1 MQIVGACTEIF
12 MSIKRLA
19 VSCLIWACCL
29 SIAQAAESDSPST
42 ELRAIVEEYFEDSLE
57 LNPLQATFLGDRRY
71 NDRLANYLGTE
82 HRTASEALDR
92 EYLERIEAI
101 DPEQLGREDRLTLE
115 TFRLNLENNLEIG
128 EFPEHL
134 LAINQFYSFANQFA
148 QLGSGASAHP
158 FANERDYRD
167 FLSRIDGFVVLTDQA
182 IANMRVGLDRNVT
195 QPRVLMERVVGQLSA
210 LDRDFPESVFYGPIG
225 NFPEDMSAA
234 VREQLTEDFA
244 QAYDGKLRPAYQR
257 LHDFIRDDYLPRA
270 RASVGLFELPGGE
283 DWYATLVRH
292 TTTTDLT
299 PAEIHEIGLRE
310 VASIHEEMR
319 QVMEEVGFEGE
330 LDEFFDYL
338 KTEPD
343 FYYDEPEQL
352 IEGYRAMSDHV
363 QNLAPRLFETFPR
376 SEFEVRAV
384 EAFREASAADGSYQS
399 GTPDGSRPGIFF
411 ANTYDV
417 GSRPK
422 WEMESLFLHEAIP
435 GHHYQISL
443 QREIEDLPSVRRFG
457 GYTAYVEGWG
467 LYAESIGKELGLYTD
482 PYQYFGA
489 LNAELWRAIRLVVDT
504 GLHAYGWTRQDVLDY
519 MFENS
524 ASGEASAVSEAE
536 RYIAIPSQAL
546 AYKIG
551 ELKIRELRTRAE
563 AALGEDFDVREFH
576 TQVLMDGALPLSL
589 LEAKIDAWIESR

>member
-1 MQIVGACTEIF
+1 
-12 MSIKRLA
+12 MSR
-19 VSCLIWACCL
+19 IWIAL
-29 SIAQAAESDSPST
+29 GLMVFGLAQAAESESESG
-42 ELRAIVEEYFEDSLE
+42 ELRFLVEEYFEASLE

-71 NDRLANYLGTE
+71 NDRLANYLGAE
-82 HRTASEALDR
+82 HRAASEALTR

-101 DPEQLGREDRLTLE
+101 DPERLGREDRLTFE
-115 TFRLNLENNLEIG
+115 IFRLNLENSLEIG

-148 QLGSGASAHP
+148 QLGSGTSAHP
-158 FANERDYRD
+158 FANEEDYRD
-167 FLSRIDGFVVLTDQA
+167 FLSRIDSFVVLTDQA

-210 LDRDFPESVFYGPIG
+210 LDRDLPESVFYGPIED
-225 NFPEDMSAA
+225 FPEDMSAA
-234 VREQLTEDFA
+234 VREQLADDFA
-244 QAYDGKLRPAYQR
+244 QAYDGKLRPAYRR

-270 RASVGLFELPGGE
+270 RASVGMFELPGGE

-319 QVMEEVGFEGE
+319 QVMEEVEFEGE
-330 LDEFFDYL
+330 LDAFFEYL
-338 KTEPD
+338 RTEPS

-363 QNLAPRLFETFPR
+363 QSLAPRLFETFPR

-384 EAFREASAADGSYQS
+384 EAFREASAADGSYQA

-443 QREIEDLPSVRRFG
+443 QRELEDLPSIRRFG
-457 GYTAYVEGWG
+457 GNTAFVEGWA
-467 LYAESIGKELGLYTD
+467 LYTESLGKELGLYTD

-504 GLHAYGWTRQDVLDY
+504 GLHSMGWTREDVLAY

-563 AALGEDFDVREFH
+563 TALGEDFDVREFH

-589 LEAKIDAWIESR
+589 LEAKIVAWIESR

>member
-1 MQIVGACTEIF
+1 MSRIWIVLGLMVF
-12 MSIKRLA
+12 GL
-19 VSCLIWACCL
+19 
-29 SIAQAAESDSPST
+29 AQAAESESESG
-42 ELRAIVEEYFEDSLE
+42 ELRFLVEEYFEASLE

-71 NDRLANYLGTE
+71 NDRLANYLGAE
-82 HRTASEALDR
+82 HRAASEALTR

-101 DPEQLGREDRLTLE
+101 DPERLGREDRLTFE
-115 TFRLNLENNLEIG
+115 IFRLNLENSLEIG

-148 QLGSGASAHP
+148 QLGSGTSAHP
-158 FANERDYRD
+158 FANEEDYRD
-167 FLSRIDGFVVLTDQA
+167 FLSRIDGFVVLTDQT

-210 LDRDFPESVFYGPIG
+210 LDRDLPESVFYGPIED
-225 NFPEDMSAA
+225 FPEDMSAA
-234 VREQLTEDFA
+234 VREQLADDFA
-244 QAYDGKLRPAYQR
+244 QAYDGKLRPAYRR

-270 RASVGLFELPGGE
+270 RASVGMFELPGGE

-319 QVMEEVGFEGE
+319 QVMEEVEFEGE
-330 LDEFFDYL
+330 LDAFFEYL
-338 KTEPD
+338 RTEPS

-363 QNLAPRLFETFPR
+363 QSLAPRLFETFPR

-384 EAFREASAADGSYQS
+384 EAFREASAADGSYQA

-443 QREIEDLPSVRRFG
+443 QRELEDLPSIRRFG
-457 GYTAYVEGWG
+457 GNTAFVEGWA
-467 LYAESIGKELGLYTD
+467 LYTESLGRELGLYTD

-504 GLHAYGWTRQDVLDY
+504 GLHSMGWTREDVLAY

-563 AALGEDFDVREFH
+563 TALGEDFDVREFH

-589 LEAKIDAWIESR
+589 LEAKIDAWIESK

>member
-1 MQIVGACTEIF
+1 MTTRNF
-12 MSIKRLA
+12 A
-19 VSCLIWACCL
+19 VLCLIWACCFSL
-29 SIAQAAESDSPST
+29 ARAAESDSRSA
-42 ELRAIVEEYFEDSLE
+42 ELDTIVEEWFEASLE
-57 LNPLQATFLGDRRY
+57 LNPLRATFLGDKRY
-71 NDRLANYLGTE
+71 NDRLANYLGSE
-82 HRTASEALDR
+82 HRAASAALDHD
-92 EYLERIEAI
+92 YLRRIETI
-101 DPEQLGREDRLTLE
+101 DPEQLGRHDRLTWQTFKLTLE
-115 TFRLNLENNLEIG
+115 SNLEIA
-128 EFPEHL
+128 EFPGHL
-134 LAINQFYSFANQFA
+134 LAINQFYSFANDFA
-148 QLGSGASAHP
+148 QLGSGTSAHT
-158 FANERDYRD
+158 FASEQDYLD
-167 FLSRIDGFVVLTDQA
+167 FLSRIDGFVVLADQA
-182 IANMRVGLDRNVT
+182 ITNMRVGMDRNVT
-195 QPRVLMERVVGQLSA
+195 QPRVLMERVVGQLAA
-210 LDRDFPESVFYGPIG
+210 LDADFPDSVFYAPIE
-225 NFPEDMSAA
+225 NFPEDMAAA
-234 VREQLTEDFA
+234 VRERLAEDFA
-244 QAYDGKLRPAYQR
+244 QAYRDKLRPAYQR

-270 RASVGLFELPGGE
+270 RAGVGLFELPRGE

-299 PAEIHEIGLRE
+299 PAEIHQIGLRE
-310 VASIHEEMR
+310 VESIHEEMR
-319 QVMEEVGFEGE
+319 QVMEEVEFEGE
-330 LDEFFDYL
+330 LAEFFDYV
-338 KTEPD
+338 KTEPS

-352 IEGYRAMSDHV
+352 IEGYQAMSDHV
-363 QNLAPRLFETFPR
+363 QSLASELFETFPK

-384 EAFREASAADGSYQS
+384 EAYREASAADGSYQS
-399 GTPDGSRPGIFF
+399 GTPDGSRPGVFF

-443 QREIEDLPSVRRFG
+443 QRELEELPSVRRFG
-457 GYTAYVEGWG
+457 GYTAFVEGWG
-467 LYAESIGKELGLYTD
+467 LYSESLGKELGLYTD

-504 GLHAYGWTRQDVLDY
+504 GLHSMGWTREDVLAY

-563 AALGEDFDVREFH
+563 TALGDNFDVREFH

-589 LEAKIDAWIESR
+589 LEAKIDAWIESK

>member
-1 MQIVGACTEIF
+1 MTTRNF
-12 MSIKRLA
+12 A
-19 VSCLIWACCL
+19 VLYLILACCFSL
-29 SIAQAAESDSPST
+29 ARAAESDSRSA
-42 ELRAIVEEYFEDSLE
+42 ELDTIVEEWFEASLE
-57 LNPLQATFLGDRRY
+57 LNPLRATFLGDKRY
-71 NDRLANYLGTE
+71 NDRLANYLGSE
-82 HRTASEALDR
+82 HRAASAALDR
-92 EYLERIEAI
+92 DYLRRIETI
-101 DPEQLGREDRLTLE
+101 DPEQLGRHDRLTWQTFKLTLE
-115 TFRLNLENNLEIG
+115 SNLEIA
-128 EFPEHL
+128 EFPGHL
-134 LAINQFYSFANQFA
+134 LAINQFYSFANDFA
-148 QLGSGASAHP
+148 QLGSGTSAHT
-158 FANERDYRD
+158 FASEQDYLD
-167 FLSRIDGFVVLTDQA
+167 FLSRIDGFVVLADQA
-182 IANMRVGLDRNVT
+182 ITNMRVGMDRNVT
-195 QPRVLMERVVGQLSA
+195 QPRVLMERVVGQLAA
-210 LDRDFPESVFYGPIG
+210 LDADFPDSVFYAPIE
-225 NFPEDMSAA
+225 NFPEDMAAA
-234 VREQLTEDFA
+234 VRERLAEDFA
-244 QAYDGKLRPAYQR
+244 QAYRDKLRPAYQR

-270 RASVGLFELPGGE
+270 RAGVGLFELPRGE

-299 PAEIHEIGLRE
+299 PAEIHQIGLRE
-310 VASIHEEMR
+310 VESIHEEMR
-319 QVMEEVGFEGE
+319 QVMEEVEFEGE
-330 LDEFFDYL
+330 LAEFFDYV
-338 KTEPD
+338 KTEPS

-352 IEGYRAMSDHV
+352 IEGYQAMSDHV
-363 QNLAPRLFETFPR
+363 QSLASELFETFPK

-384 EAFREASAADGSYQS
+384 EAYREASAADGSYQS
-399 GTPDGSRPGIFF
+399 GTPDGSRPGVFF

-443 QREIEDLPSVRRFG
+443 QRELEELPSVRRFG
-457 GYTAYVEGWG
+457 GYTAFVEGWG
-467 LYAESIGKELGLYTD
+467 LYSESLGKELGLYTD

-504 GLHAYGWTRQDVLDY
+504 GLHSMGWTREDVLAY

-563 AALGEDFDVREFH
+563 TALGDNFDVREFH

-589 LEAKIDAWIESR
+589 LEAKIDAWIESK

>member
-1 MQIVGACTEIF
+1 MSRIWIVLGLMVF
-12 MSIKRLA
+12 GL
-19 VSCLIWACCL
+19 
-29 SIAQAAESDSPST
+29 AQAAESESESG
-42 ELRAIVEEYFEDSLE
+42 ELRFLVEEYFEASLE

-71 NDRLANYLGTE
+71 NDRLANYLGAE
-82 HRTASEALDR
+82 HRAASEALTR

-101 DPEQLGREDRLTLE
+101 DPERLGREDRLTFE
-115 TFRLNLENNLEIG
+115 IFRLNLENSLEIG

-148 QLGSGASAHP
+148 QLGSGTSAHP
-158 FANERDYRD
+158 FANEEDYRD

-210 LDRDFPESVFYGPIG
+210 LDRDLPESVFYGPIED
-225 NFPEDMSAA
+225 FPEDMSAA
-234 VREQLTEDFA
+234 VREQLADDFA
-244 QAYDGKLRPAYQR
+244 QAYDGKLRPAYRR

-270 RASVGLFELPGGE
+270 RASVGMFELPGGE

-319 QVMEEVGFEGE
+319 QVMEEVEFEGE
-330 LDEFFDYL
+330 LDAFFEYL
-338 KTEPD
+338 RTEPS

-363 QNLAPRLFETFPR
+363 QSLAPRLFETFPR

-384 EAFREASAADGSYQS
+384 EAFREASAADGSYQA

-443 QREIEDLPSVRRFG
+443 QRELEDLPSIRRFG
-457 GYTAYVEGWG
+457 GNTAFVEGWA
-467 LYAESIGKELGLYTD
+467 LYTESLGRELGLYTD

-504 GLHAYGWTRQDVLDY
+504 GLHSMGWTREDVLAY

-563 AALGEDFDVREFH
+563 TALGEDFDVREFH

-589 LEAKIDAWIESR
+589 LEAKIDAWIESK

>member
-1 MQIVGACTEIF
+1 MRNFA
-12 MSIKRLA
+12 L
-19 VSCLIWACCL
+19 SCLVWACCL
-29 SIAQAAESDSPST
+29 PPGQAAESAARSA
-42 ELRAIVEEYFEDSLE
+42 ELEAIVEGWFEASLE

-71 NDRLANYLGTE
+71 NDRLANYLGAE
-82 HRTASEALDR
+82 YRAASTALDR
-92 EYLERIEAI
+92 EYLERIETI
-101 DPEQLGREDRLTLE
+101 DPDQLGREDRLTFE

-128 EFPEHL
+128 EFPQHL

-148 QLGSGASAHP
+148 QLGSGTSAHP
-158 FANERDYRD
+158 FAAEQDYRD
-167 FLSRIDGFVVLTDQA
+167 FLSRIDDFVVLTDQA
-182 IANMRVGLDRNVT
+182 IENMRIGLDRNVT
-195 QPRVLMERVVGQLSA
+195 QPRVLMERVLSQLAA
-210 LDRDFPESVFYGPIG
+210 LDQDFPESVFHAPVE
-225 NFPEDMSAA
+225 NFPEEMPEA
-234 VREQLTEDFA
+234 VRERLAGDYA
-244 QAYDGKLRPAYQR
+244 RAWRDKLRPAYR
-257 LHDFIRDDYLPRA
+257 KLRDFIRDEYLPRA
-270 RASVGLFELPGGE
+270 RTSVGLSELPRGE
-283 DWYATLVRH
+283 EWYATLVRH
-292 TTTTDLT
+292 TTTTDLA

-310 VASIHEEMR
+310 VASIHGEMR
-319 QVMEEVGFEGE
+319 QIMAEVGFEGE
-330 LDEFFDYL
+330 LDEFFEYL

-363 QNLAPRLFETFPR
+363 QSLAPRLFETFPE

-411 ANTYDV
+411 ANTYDI

-443 QREIEDLPSVRRFG
+443 QRELEDLPSVRRFG
-457 GYTAYVEGWG
+457 GYTAFVEGWG
-467 LYAESIGKELGLYTD
+467 LYAESLGKELGLYTD

-504 GLHAYGWTRQDVLDY
+504 GLHAMGWTREDVLAY

-524 ASGEASAVSEAE
+524 AAGEASAVSEAE

-576 TQVLMDGALPLSL
+576 TQVLMDGALPLRL
-589 LEAKIDAWIESR
+589 LEAKINGWIESQI

>member
-1 MQIVGACTEIF
+1 MSPKSLAAC
-12 MSIKRLA
+12 
-19 VSCLIWACCL
+19 CLIWVCCL
-29 SIAQAAESDSPST
+29 APVQGAEPESLSA
-42 ELRAIVEEYFEDSLE
+42 ELASIVEAYFEASLE
-57 LNPLQATFLGDRRY
+57 LNPLRATYLGDSRY
-71 NDRLANYLGTE
+71 NDRLANYLGAE
-82 HRTASEALDR
+82 HRAASEALDR
-92 EYLERIEAI
+92 EYLERIEVI
-101 DPEQLGREDRLTLE
+101 DPEQLGREDRLTFE

-148 QLGSGASAHP
+148 QLGSGTSAHP
-158 FANERDYRD
+158 FANEQDYRD
-167 FLSRIDGFVVLTDQA
+167 FLSRIDGFVILTDQA

-195 QPRVLMERVVGQLSA
+195 QPRVLIERVVGQLSA

-225 NFPEDMSAA
+225 NFPEDMSTA

-270 RASVGLFELPGGE
+270 RAAVGLFELPGGE

-338 KTEPD
+338 KTEPE

-363 QNLAPRLFETFPR
+363 QSLAPRLFETFPR

-443 QREIEDLPSVRRFG
+443 QRELEDLPSVRRFG
-457 GYTAYVEGWG
+457 GYTAFVEGWG

>member
-1 MQIVGACTEIF
+1 
-12 MSIKRLA
+12 MSR
-19 VSCLIWACCL
+19 IWVAL
-29 SIAQAAESDSPST
+29 GLTVFGLAQAAESESESA
-42 ELRAIVEEYFEDSLE
+42 ELRFLVEEYFEASLE

-71 NDRLANYLGTE
+71 NDRLANYLGAE
-82 HRTASEALDR
+82 HRAASEALTR
-92 EYLERIEAI
+92 EYLQRIEAI
-101 DPEQLGREDRLTLE
+101 NPEQLGREDRLTFE
-115 TFRLNLENNLEIG
+115 IFRLNLENNLEIG

-148 QLGSGASAHP
+148 QLGSGTSAHP
-158 FANERDYRD
+158 FANEEDYRD

-210 LDRDFPESVFYGPIG
+210 LGRDFPDSVFYGPIE
-225 NFPEDMSAA
+225 NFPEDMPAA
-234 VREQLTEDFA
+234 ARERLTEDFA
-244 QAYDGKLRPAYQR
+244 AAYDGKLRPAYRR
-257 LHDFIRDDYLPRA
+257 LRDFIRDDYLPRA
-270 RASVGLFELPGGE
+270 RTGVGLFELPGGE

-310 VASIHEEMR
+310 VASIHGEMR
-319 QVMEEVGFEGE
+319 QVMEEVEFEGE
-330 LDEFFDYL
+330 LDEFFEYL
-338 KTEPD
+338 RTEPS

-363 QNLAPRLFETFPR
+363 QSLAPKLFETFPR

-443 QREIEDLPSVRRFG
+443 QRELEDLPSIRRFG
-457 GYTAYVEGWG
+457 GYTAFIEGWG
-467 LYAESIGKELGLYTD
+467 LYAESLGKELGLYTD

-504 GLHAYGWTRQDVLDY
+504 GLHAMGWTREDVLAY

-563 AALGEDFDVREFH
+563 TALGGDFDVREFH

>member
-1 MQIVGACTEIF
+1 MHIT
-12 MSIKRLA
+12 RLA
-19 VSCLIWACCL
+19 TSCLIWACCL
-29 SIAQAAESDSPST
+29 SLAQAQAAESDSVSA
-42 ELRAIVEEYFEDSLE
+42 ELRSVVEAYFEASLE

-71 NDRLANYLGTE
+71 NDRLANYLGAE
-82 HRTASEALDR
+82 HRAASAALDR

-101 DPEQLGREDRLTLE
+101 DPEQLGREDRLTFE
-115 TFRLNLENNLEIG
+115 IFKLNLENNLEIG
-128 EFPEHL
+128 EFPEYL

-148 QLGSGASAHP
+148 QLGSGTSAHP
-158 FANERDYRD
+158 FENERDYRD
-167 FLSRIDGFVVLTDQA
+167 FLARIDGFVVLTDQA

-195 QPRVLMERVVGQLSA
+195 QPRVLMERVVGQLTA
-210 LDRDFPESVFYGPIG
+210 LDRDFPASVFYGPIE
-225 NFPEDMSAA
+225 NFPADMPETA
-234 VREQLTEDFA
+234 RESLAGDYA
-244 QAYDGKLRPAYQR
+244 RAYGEKLRPAYR
-257 LHDFIRDDYLPRA
+257 KLRDFIRDEYLPRA
-270 RASVGLFELPGGE
+270 RAGVGLSELPQGD

-319 QVMEEVGFEGE
+319 QVMAEVEFEGE
-330 LDEFFDYL
+330 LGEFFEYA
-338 KTEPD
+338 KTEPS
-343 FYYDEPEQL
+343 FFYDEPEQL

-363 QNLAPRLFETFPR
+363 QSLAPKLFETFPR
-376 SEFEVRAV
+376 SQFEVRAV
-384 EAFREASAADGSYQS
+384 EAFREASAANGSYQS

-411 ANTYDV
+411 ANTYNV
-417 GSRPK
+417 GTRPK

-443 QREIEDLPSVRRFG
+443 QRELEDLPSIRRFG
-457 GYTAYVEGWG
+457 GYTAFVEGWG
-467 LYAESIGKELGLYTD
+467 LYAESIGAELGLYTD

-504 GLHAYGWTRQDVLDY
+504 GLHSMGWTREDVLAY

-563 AALGEDFDVREFH
+563 TALGGDFDVREFH

-589 LEAKIDAWIESR
+589 LEAKIDAWIESK

>member
-1 MQIVGACTEIF
+1 ML
-12 MSIKRLA
+12 R
-19 VSCLIWACCL
+19 IWMAL
-29 SIAQAAESDSPST
+29 GLTVFGLAQAAESESGSA
-42 ELRAIVEEYFEDSLE
+42 ELRSLVEGYFEASLE

-71 NDRLANYLGTE
+71 NDRLANYLGAE
-82 HRTASEALDR
+82 HRAASEALTR

-101 DPEQLGREDRLTLE
+101 DAEQLGRGDRLTYE

-148 QLGSGASAHP
+148 QLGSGTSGHP
-158 FANERDYRD
+158 FANEEDYRD

-195 QPRVLMERVVGQLSA
+195 QPRVLMERVVGQLAA
-210 LDRDFPESVFYGPIG
+210 LDRDFPESVFYGPIE

-244 QAYDGKLRPAYQR
+244 QAYDGELRPAYRR
-257 LHDFIRDDYLPRA
+257 LRDFIRDDYLPRA
-270 RASVGLFELPGGE
+270 RAGVGLFELPGGE

-310 VASIHEEMR
+310 VASIHGEMR

-330 LDEFFDYL
+330 LDAFFEYL
-338 KTEPD
+338 KTEPS

-363 QNLAPRLFETFPR
+363 QSLAPGLFETFPR

-443 QREIEDLPSVRRFG
+443 QRELEDLPSVRRFG
-457 GYTAYVEGWG
+457 GYTAFVEGWG
-467 LYAESIGKELGLYTD
+467 LYAESLGKELGLYTD

-504 GLHAYGWTRQDVLDY
+504 GLHSMGWTREDVLAY

-563 AALGEDFDVREFH
+563 TALGENFDVREFH

-589 LEAKIDAWIESR
+589 LEAKIDAWIETR

>member
-1 MQIVGACTEIF
+1 MKRFAIAC
-12 MSIKRLA
+12 LA
-19 VSCLIWACCL
+19 WACCF
-29 SIAQAAESDSPST
+29 SPGQAAESDSA
-42 ELRAIVEEYFEDSLE
+42 ELRSTVEAYFEASLE

-71 NDRLANYLGTE
+71 NDRLANYLGPD
-82 HRTASEALDR
+82 HRAASAALYRD
-92 EYLERIEAI
+92 YLERIEAI
-101 DPEQLGREDRLTLE
+101 DPEQLGRQDRLTWESFKLS
-115 TFRLNLENNLEIG
+115 LENNLEIG

-134 LAINQFYSFANQFA
+134 LSINQFYSFANQFA
-148 QLGSGASAHP
+148 QLGSGTSGHP
-158 FANERDYRD
+158 FANEQDYRD
-167 FLSRIDGFVVLTDQA
+167 FLSRIDDFVALNDQA

-195 QPRVLMERVVGQLSA
+195 QPRVLMERVVDQLAA
-210 LDRDFPESVFYGPIG
+210 LDRDFPESVFYGPIE
-225 NFPEDMSAA
+225 NFPEDMPND
-234 VREQLTEDFA
+234 VRGQLAEDFA
-244 QAYDGKLRPAYQR
+244 RAYADQLRPAYRR
-257 LHDFIRDDYLPRA
+257 LHDFIREDYLPRT
-270 RASVGLFELPGGE
+270 RTSVGLSELPRGE

-310 VASIHEEMR
+310 VESIHGEMR
-319 QVMEEVGFEGE
+319 QVMEEVEFDGE
-330 LDEFFDYL
+330 LNEFFEYL
-338 KTEPD
+338 KTEPS

-363 QNLAPRLFETFPR
+363 QSLAANLFETFPR

-399 GTPDGSRPGIFF
+399 GTPDGSRPGVFF

-417 GSRPK
+417 GSRPQ

-443 QREIEDLPSVRRFG
+443 QRELEDLPSVRRFG
-457 GYTAYVEGWG
+457 GYTAFVEGWG
-467 LYAESIGKELGLYTD
+467 LYAESLGKELGLYTD

-504 GLHAYGWTRQDVLDY
+504 GLHSMGWTREDVLAY

-563 AALGEDFDVREFH
+563 TELGDRFDVREFH

>member
-1 MQIVGACTEIF
+1 MSFNVASNRENSLNPRIMANSLFFWSVEMSRIWIVLGLTVF
-12 MSIKRLA
+12 GL
-19 VSCLIWACCL
+19 
-29 SIAQAAESDSPST
+29 AQAAESESESG
-42 ELRAIVEEYFEDSLE
+42 ELRFLVEEYFEASLE

-71 NDRLANYLGTE
+71 NDRLANYLGAE
-82 HRTASEALDR
+82 HRAASEALTR

-101 DPEQLGREDRLTLE
+101 DPERLGREDRLTFE
-115 TFRLNLENNLEIG
+115 IFRLNLENSLEIG

-148 QLGSGASAHP
+148 QLGSGTSAHP
-158 FANERDYRD
+158 FANEEDYRD
-167 FLSRIDGFVVLTDQA
+167 FLSRIDSFVVLTDQA

-210 LDRDFPESVFYGPIG
+210 LDRDLPESVFYGPIED
-225 NFPEDMSAA
+225 FPEDMSAA
-234 VREQLTEDFA
+234 VREQLADDFA
-244 QAYDGKLRPAYQR
+244 QAYDGKLRPAYRR

-270 RASVGLFELPGGE
+270 RASVGMFELPGGE

-319 QVMEEVGFEGE
+319 QVMEEVEFEGE
-330 LDEFFDYL
+330 LDAFFEYL
-338 KTEPD
+338 RTEPS

-363 QNLAPRLFETFPR
+363 QSLAPRLFETFPR

-384 EAFREASAADGSYQS
+384 EAFREASAADGSYQA

-443 QREIEDLPSVRRFG
+443 QRELEDLPSIRRFG
-457 GYTAYVEGWG
+457 GNTAFVEGWA
-467 LYAESIGKELGLYTD
+467 LYTESLGRELGLYTD
-482 PYQYFGA
+482 PYQYFG
-489 LNAELWRAIRLVVDT
+489 
-504 GLHAYGWTRQDVLDY
+504 
-519 MFENS
+519 
-524 ASGEASAVSEAE
+524 
-536 RYIAIPSQAL
+536 
-546 AYKIG
+546 
-551 ELKIRELRTRAE
+551 
-563 AALGEDFDVREFH
+563 
-576 TQVLMDGALPLSL
+576 
-589 LEAKIDAWIESR
+589 

>member
-1 MQIVGACTEIF
+1 MKRFAIAC
-12 MSIKRLA
+12 LA
-19 VSCLIWACCL
+19 WACCF
-29 SIAQAAESDSPST
+29 SPGQAAESDSA
-42 ELRAIVEEYFEDSLE
+42 ELRSTVEAYFEASLE
-57 LNPLQATFLGDRRY
+57 LNPLQATFLGDKRY
-71 NDRLANYLGTE
+71 NDRLANYLGPD
-82 HRTASEALDR
+82 HRAASAALYRD
-92 EYLERIEAI
+92 YLERIEAI
-101 DPEQLGREDRLTLE
+101 DPEQLGRQDRLTWESFKLS
-115 TFRLNLENNLEIG
+115 LENNLEIG

-134 LAINQFYSFANQFA
+134 LSINQFYSFANQFA
-148 QLGSGASAHP
+148 QLGSGTSGHP
-158 FANERDYRD
+158 FANEQDYRD
-167 FLSRIDGFVVLTDQA
+167 FLSRIDDFVALNDQA

-195 QPRVLMERVVGQLSA
+195 QPRVLMERVVDQLAA
-210 LDRDFPESVFYGPIG
+210 LDRDFPESVFYGPIE
-225 NFPEDMSAA
+225 NFPEDMPND
-234 VREQLTEDFA
+234 VRGQLAEDFA
-244 QAYDGKLRPAYQR
+244 RAYADQLRPAYRR
-257 LHDFIRDDYLPRA
+257 LHDFIREDYLPRT
-270 RASVGLFELPGGE
+270 RTSVGLSELPRGE

-310 VASIHEEMR
+310 VESIHGEMR
-319 QVMEEVGFEGE
+319 QVMEEVEFDGE
-330 LDEFFDYL
+330 LNEFFEYL
-338 KTEPD
+338 KTEPS

-363 QNLAPRLFETFPR
+363 QSLAANLFETFPR

-399 GTPDGSRPGIFF
+399 GTPDGSRPGVFF

-417 GSRPK
+417 GSRPQ

-443 QREIEDLPSVRRFG
+443 QRELEDLPSVRRFG
-457 GYTAYVEGWG
+457 GYTAFVEGWG
-467 LYAESIGKELGLYTD
+467 LYAESLGKELGLYTD

-504 GLHAYGWTRQDVLDY
+504 GLHSMGWTREDVLAY

-563 AALGEDFDVREFH
+563 TELGDRFDVREFH

>member
-1 MQIVGACTEIF
+1 MKRFAIACLT
-12 MSIKRLA
+12 
-19 VSCLIWACCL
+19 WACCF
-29 SIAQAAESDSPST
+29 SPGQAAESDSA
-42 ELRAIVEEYFEDSLE
+42 ELRSTVEAYFEASLE

-71 NDRLANYLGTE
+71 NDRLANYLGPD
-82 HRTASEALDR
+82 HRAASAALYRD
-92 EYLERIEAI
+92 YLERIEAI
-101 DPEQLGREDRLTLE
+101 DPEQLNRQDRLTWESFKLS
-115 TFRLNLENNLEIG
+115 LENNLEIG

-148 QLGSGASAHP
+148 QLGSGTSGHP
-158 FANERDYRD
+158 FANEQDYRD
-167 FLSRIDGFVVLTDQA
+167 FLSRIDDFVALNDQA

-195 QPRVLMERVVGQLSA
+195 QPRVLMERVVDQLAA
-210 LDRDFPESVFYGPIG
+210 LDRDFPESVFYGPIE
-225 NFPEDMSAA
+225 NFPEDMPDD
-234 VREQLTEDFA
+234 VRGQLAEDFA
-244 QAYDGKLRPAYQR
+244 RAYADQLRPAYRELQ
-257 LHDFIRDDYLPRA
+257 DFIRDDYLPRT
-270 RASVGLFELPGGE
+270 RTSVGLSELPQGE

-310 VASIHEEMR
+310 VESIHGEMR
-319 QVMEEVGFEGE
+319 QVMEEVGFDGE
-330 LDEFFDYL
+330 LNEFFDYL
-338 KTEPD
+338 KTEPS

-363 QNLAPRLFETFPR
+363 QSLVANLFETFPR

-443 QREIEDLPSVRRFG
+443 QRELEDLPSVRRFG
-457 GYTAYVEGWG
+457 GYTAFVEGWG
-467 LYAESIGKELGLYTD
+467 LYAESLGKELGLYTD

-504 GLHAYGWTRQDVLDY
+504 GLHSMGWTREDVLAY

-563 AALGEDFDVREFH
+563 TELGDVFDVREFH

>member
-1 MQIVGACTEIF
+1 
-12 MSIKRLA
+12 MSKWNYV
-19 VSCLIWACCL
+19 VSCLAWICCF
-29 SIAQAAESDSPST
+29 SVVQAAESESASA
-42 ELRAIVEEYFEDSLE
+42 ELRSTVEAYFEASLE

-71 NDRLANYLGTE
+71 NDRLANYLGAE
-82 HRTASEALDR
+82 HRAASAALDR
-92 EYLERIEAI
+92 DYLERIQTM
-101 DPEQLGREDRLTLE
+101 DPEQLGRQDRLTWESFKL
-115 TFRLNLENNLEIG
+115 TLENNLEIG
-128 EFPEHL
+128 EFPGHL
-134 LAINQFYSFANQFA
+134 LALNQFYSFANQFA
-148 QLGSGASAHP
+148 QLGSGTSGHP
-158 FANERDYRD
+158 FANEQDYRD
-167 FLSRIDGFVVLTDQA
+167 FLSRIDDFVALNDQA

-195 QPRVLMERVVGQLSA
+195 QPRVLMERVVDQLAA
-210 LDRDFPESVFYGPIG
+210 LDSDFSDSVFYAPIG
-225 NFPEDMSAA
+225 NFPEDMPED
-234 VREQLTEDFA
+234 VRERLAEDFA
-244 QAYDGKLRPAYQR
+244 RAYADQLRPAYR
-257 LHDFIRDDYLPRA
+257 ILRDFIREDYLPRT
-270 RASVGLFELPGGE
+270 RASVGLSELPRGE

-310 VASIHEEMR
+310 VESIHGEMR
-319 QVMEEVGFEGE
+319 QVMEEVGFDGE
-330 LDEFFDYL
+330 LNEFFEYL
-338 KTEPD
+338 KTEPS

-363 QNLAPRLFETFPR
+363 QSLVANLFETFPR

-399 GTPDGSRPGIFF
+399 GTPDGSRPGVFF

-417 GSRPK
+417 GSRPQ

-443 QREIEDLPSVRRFG
+443 QRELEDLPSVRRFG
-457 GYTAYVEGWG
+457 GYTAFVEGWG
-467 LYAESIGKELGLYTD
+467 LYAESLGKELGLYTD

-504 GLHAYGWTRQDVLDY
+504 GLHSMGWTREDVLAY

-563 AALGEDFDVREFH
+563 TELGDAFDVREFH

>member
-1 MQIVGACTEIF
+1 MRIMRACTENS
-12 MSIKRLA
+12 MSTKRLA

-29 SIAQAAESDSPST
+29 SLAQAAESDSLSA

-57 LNPLQATFLGDRRY
+57 LDPLQATFLGDRRY
-71 NDRLANYLGTE
+71 NDRLANYLGAE
-82 HRTASEALDR
+82 HRAASDALDR
-92 EYLERIEAI
+92 EYLERIEAV
-101 DPEQLGREDRLTLE
+101 DPEQLGREDRLTFE
-115 TFRLNLENNLEIG
+115 TFRLNLENSLEIG

-148 QLGSGASAHP
+148 QLGSGTSAHP
-158 FANERDYRD
+158 FANEGDYRD

-225 NFPEDMSAA
+225 NLPEDMSAA

-244 QAYDGKLRPAYQR
+244 QAYDSKLRPAYQR

-363 QNLAPRLFETFPR
+363 QSLTPRLFETFPR

-504 GLHAYGWTRQDVLDY
+504 GLHAYGWTRQEVLDY

-536 RYIAIPSQAL
+536 RYMAIPSQAL

-551 ELKIRELRTRAE
+551 ELKIRELRARAE

>member
-1 MQIVGACTEIF
+1 
-12 MSIKRLA
+12 
-19 VSCLIWACCL
+19 
-29 SIAQAAESDSPST
+29 
-42 ELRAIVEEYFEDSLE
+42 
-57 LNPLQATFLGDRRY
+57 
-71 NDRLANYLGTE
+71 
-82 HRTASEALDR
+82 
-92 EYLERIEAI
+92 
-101 DPEQLGREDRLTLE
+101 
-115 TFRLNLENNLEIG
+115 
-128 EFPEHL
+128 
-134 LAINQFYSFANQFA
+134 
-148 QLGSGASAHP
+148 
-158 FANERDYRD
+158 
-167 FLSRIDGFVVLTDQA
+167 
-182 IANMRVGLDRNVT
+182 
-195 QPRVLMERVVGQLSA
+195 MERVVDQLAA
-210 LDRDFPESVFYGPIG
+210 LDRDFPGSVFYEPIE
-225 NFPEDMSAA
+225 NFPEDMPND
-234 VREQLTEDFA
+234 VRGQLAEDFA
-244 QAYDGKLRPAYQR
+244 RAYADQLRPAYR
-257 LHDFIRDDYLPRA
+257 KLHDFIREDYLPRT
-270 RASVGLFELPGGE
+270 RTSVGLSELPRGE

-299 PAEIHEIGLRE
+299 PVEIHEIGLRE
-310 VASIHEEMR
+310 VESIHGEMR
-319 QVMEEVGFEGE
+319 QVMEEVEFDGE
-330 LDEFFDYL
+330 LNEFFEYL
-338 KTEPD
+338 KTEPR

-363 QNLAPRLFETFPR
+363 QSLAANLFETFPR

-399 GTPDGSRPGIFF
+399 GTPDGSRPGVFF

-417 GSRPK
+417 GSRPQ

-443 QREIEDLPSVRRFG
+443 QRELEDLPSVRRFG
-457 GYTAYVEGWG
+457 GYTAFVEGWG
-467 LYAESIGKELGLYTD
+467 LYAESLGKELGLYTD

-504 GLHAYGWTRQDVLDY
+504 GLHSMGWTREDVLAY

-563 AALGEDFDVREFH
+563 TELGDRFDVREFH